1 MSTYRTLRKQEQK
14 PFEVNIGAFL
24 NLYQDEN
31 EMCQRVLEY
40 GQRFLQ
46 AVIALNKFAD
56 YNLTFNMVEN
66 GREYYV
72 KRRGLFLAKTIRVLL
87 ELNKIA
93 RALNNPI
100 FDEHQLDTTSFW
112 DCFDLVSAFDRALW
126 ETVKID
132 LAETALAQV
141 RVVA

>member
-1 MSTYRTLRKQEQK
+1 MSTYRMRKQEQK
-14 PFEVNIGAFL
+14 PFEVNIEAFL
-24 NLYQDEN
+24 NLYQDET
-31 EMCQRVLEY
+31 EICQRVLEY

-56 YNLTFNMVEN
+56 HNITFAMVDN

-72 KRRGLFLAKTIRVLL
+72 KRRGLFLSKTIRFLL

-93 RALNNPI
+93 RALNAPI
-100 FDEHQLDTTSFW
+100 FNEHQLDRTSFW
-112 DCFDLVSAFDRALW
+112 DCFDLVAAFDRALW
-126 ETVKID
+126 EAVKID